1 MKIIVIEA
9 NSRNQLIFGISC
21 LRCKVKFKSI
31 EKIFIVI
38 GEINKKNFYFDDI
51 VKFLNAN
58 GIKVVH
64 SNRKN
69 FLDDIGKSSVHSMY
83 TFSFVPVTL
92 LKYKILNL
100 SSAQIFRYEEGLG
113 NYAHW
118 ISTSRALFSLK
129 FFYLTLCVPISFL
142 FCKILNTLKI
152 TSNYYLIKK
161 DNTILY
167 ELKNLIIQTISD
179 IDPFNFKNNRNQHHI
194 NYKYKTLVCI
204 NSLEDFHK
212 FQDSENFVDSALIK
226 PHPRFFKD
234 NYDNFQFKNF
244 FYKGNLT
251 AEELVFAYKIPIVIG
266 FDSSAPVYCSILYNI
281 RGINIASSDSMYC
294 KRVHGIFNKFLITKN

>member
-9 NSRNQLIFGISC
+9 NSRNQLIFGLSC
-21 LRCKVKFKSI
+21 LRGKVKLKSL

-51 VKFLNAN
+51 VKFLNAS
-58 GIKVVH
+58 GIKVVI

-69 FLDDIGKSSVHSMY
+69 FLNNIGKSSVHSLY
-83 TFSFVPVTL
+83 TFSLVPVAL
-92 LKYKILNL
+92 LKYKIFNL

-118 ISTSRALFSLK
+118 ISTSRALFSLN
-129 FFYLTLCVPISFL
+129 FFYLALRVPISFFL
-142 FCKILNTLKI
+142 CKILNTLKI
-152 TSNYYLIKK
+152 TINYYLIKK

-167 ELKNLIIQTISD
+167 ELKNLIIQTISE
-179 IDPFNFKNNRNQHHI
+179 INSFNLKNNTNQHHI
-194 NYKYKTLVCI
+194 NYKYKALACI

-212 FQDSENFVDSALIK
+212 FQDYENFVDLALIK
-226 PHPRFFKD
+226 PHPRLFKG
-234 NYDNFQFKNF
+234 NYDNFQSKIF

-281 RGINIASSDSMYC
+281 RGINIKSSNSLYC
-294 KRVHGIFNKFLITKN
+294 KRVHSIFNKFATTKN